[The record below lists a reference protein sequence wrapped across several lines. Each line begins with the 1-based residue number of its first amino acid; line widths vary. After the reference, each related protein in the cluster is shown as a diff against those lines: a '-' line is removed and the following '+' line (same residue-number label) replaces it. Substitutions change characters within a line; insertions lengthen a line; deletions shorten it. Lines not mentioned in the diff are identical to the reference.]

1 MIKIA
6 VIGCGRIANI
16 KHFPALAEIEGV
28 HIKYAVDLI
37 GERAEQAKEK
47 YGCDFAETDYH
58 IALRDPEITAVY
70 VLTPNYAHYEITM
83 AALTAGKHVFC
94 EKPITVNYP
103 LSCEM
108 QALANEKKR
117 ILNIGVCNRYH
128 RSVELI
134 RKLYEEGALGELYH
148 IYCSF
153 RDYRCIPGLGG
164 DFTTK
169 AKSGGGVLIDWGV
182 HFLDLVMYV
191 SGAKAQT
198 VSAVCHSR
206 LGKDISDYVFKDMWA
221 GPPVLDGINDVEEC
235 VTALIRT
242 DKPSISLNGA
252 WAQNINK
259 TEMYVDFLGDKGG
272 IRLDYGNKFTLY
284 TVSEGMLQEIKP
296 DYNIPDMYKRESE
309 AFFRSVETGEKNKG
323 HIDNVIE
330 TARVMDA
337 IYESAQKN
345 AEVRL

>member
-16 KHFPALAEIEGV
+16 KHFPALTEIEGV
-28 HIKYAVDLI
+28 RIKYAVDLI
-37 GERAEQAKEK
+37 GARAEQAKEK
-47 YGCDFAETDYH
+47 YHCDFAETDYRV
-58 IALRDPEITAVY
+58 ALRDPEITAVY

-83 AALTAGKHVFC
+83 AALAAGKHVFC
-94 EKPITVNYP
+94 EKPITVNYS
-103 LSCEM
+103 LSCKM

-134 RKLYEEGALGELYH
+134 RQLYEEGALGELYH

-153 RDYRCIPGLGG
+153 RDFRCIPGLGG
-164 DFTTK
+164 DFTSK

-206 LGKDISDYVFKDMWA
+206 LGKDIPGYVFKDRWA

-242 DKPSISLNGA
+242 DKSSISLNGA

-284 TVSEGMLQEIKP
+284 TVSGGMLQEIKP
-296 DYNIPDMYKRESE
+296 DYNIPDMYKKESE
-309 AFFRSVETGEKNKG
+309 AFFRSVETGKKNKG
-323 HIDNVIE
+323 HIDRVIE
-330 TARVMDA
+330 TARIMDA

>member
-16 KHFPALAEIEGV
+16 KHFPALTEIEGV
-28 HIKYAVDLI
+28 RIKYAVDLI
-37 GERAEQAKEK
+37 GARAEQAKEK
-47 YGCDFAETDYH
+47 YHCDFAETDYRV
-58 IALRDPEITAVY
+58 ALRDPEITAVY

-83 AALTAGKHVFC
+83 AALAAGKHVFC
-94 EKPITVNYP
+94 EKPITVNYS
-103 LSCEM
+103 LSCKM

-134 RKLYEEGALGELYH
+134 RQLYEEGALGELYH

-153 RDYRCIPGLGG
+153 RDFRCIPGLGG
-164 DFTTK
+164 DFTSK

-198 VSAVCHSR
+198 VSADCHSR
-206 LGKDISDYVFKDMWA
+206 LGKDIPGYVFKDMWA

-242 DKPSISLNGA
+242 DKSSISLNGA

-284 TVSEGMLQEIKP
+284 TVSGGMLQEIKP
-296 DYNIPDMYKRESE
+296 DYNIPDMYKKESE
-309 AFFRSVETGEKNKG
+309 AFFRSVETGKKNKG
-323 HIDNVIE
+323 HIDRVIE
-330 TARVMDA
+330 TARIMDA

>member
-16 KHFPALAEIEGV
+16 KHFPALTEIEGV
-28 HIKYAVDLI
+28 RIKYAVDLI
-37 GERAEQAKEK
+37 GARAEQAKEK
-47 YGCDFAETDYH
+47 YHCDFAETDYRV
-58 IALRDPEITAVY
+58 ALRDPEITAVY

-83 AALTAGKHVFC
+83 AALAAGKHVFC
-94 EKPITVNYP
+94 EKPITVNYS
-103 LSCEM
+103 LSCKM
-108 QALANEKKR
+108 QALAHEKKR

-134 RKLYEEGALGELYH
+134 RQLYEEGALGELYH

-153 RDYRCIPGLGG
+153 RDFRCIPGLGG
-164 DFTTK
+164 DFTSK

-206 LGKDISDYVFKDMWA
+206 LGKDIPGYVFKDRWA

-242 DKPSISLNGA
+242 DKSSISLNGA

-284 TVSEGMLQEIKP
+284 TVSGGMLQEIKP
-296 DYNIPDMYKRESE
+296 DYNIPDMYKKESE
-309 AFFRSVETGEKNKG
+309 AFFRSVETGKKNKG
-323 HIDNVIE
+323 HIDRVIE
-330 TARVMDA
+330 TARIMDA

>member
-1 MIKIA
+1 MI
-6 VIGCGRIANI
+6 R
-16 KHFPALAEIEGV
+16 
-28 HIKYAVDLI
+28 
-37 GERAEQAKEK
+37 Q
-47 YGCDFAETDYH
+47 
-58 IALRDPEITAVY
+58 
-70 VLTPNYAHYEITM
+70 
-83 AALTAGKHVFC
+83 
-94 EKPITVNYP
+94 
-103 LSCEM
+103 
-108 QALANEKKR
+108 
-117 ILNIGVCNRYH
+117 
-128 RSVELI
+128 
-134 RKLYEEGALGELYH
+134 LYEEGALGELYH

-153 RDYRCIPGLGG
+153 RDFRCIPGLGG
-164 DFTTK
+164 DFTSK

-206 LGKDISDYVFKDMWA
+206 LGKDIPGYVFKDMWA

-242 DKPSISLNGA
+242 DKSSISLNGA

-284 TVSEGMLQEIKP
+284 TVSGGMLQEIKP
-296 DYNIPDMYKRESE
+296 DYNIPDMYKKESE
-309 AFFRSVETGEKNKG
+309 AFFRSVETGKKNKG
-323 HIDNVIE
+323 HIDRVIE
-330 TARVMDA
+330 TARIMDA

>member
-1 MIKIA
+1 M
-6 VIGCGRIANI
+6 
-16 KHFPALAEIEGV
+16 
-28 HIKYAVDLI
+28 
-37 GERAEQAKEK
+37 
-47 YGCDFAETDYH
+47 
-58 IALRDPEITAVY
+58 
-70 VLTPNYAHYEITM
+70 LTPNYAHYEITM
-83 AALTAGKHVFC
+83 AALAAGKHVFC
-94 EKPITVNYP
+94 EKPITVNYS
-103 LSCEM
+103 LSCKM

-134 RKLYEEGALGELYH
+134 RQLYEEGALGELYH

-153 RDYRCIPGLGG
+153 RDFRCIPGLGG
-164 DFTTK
+164 DFTSK

-206 LGKDISDYVFKDMWA
+206 LGKDIPGYVFKDMWA

-242 DKPSISLNGA
+242 DKSSISLNGA

-284 TVSEGMLQEIKP
+284 TVSGGMLQEIKP
-296 DYNIPDMYKRESE
+296 DYNIPDMYKKESE
-309 AFFRSVETGEKNKG
+309 AFFRSVETGKKNKG
-323 HIDNVIE
+323 HIDRVIE
-330 TARVMDA
+330 TARIMDA

>member
-1 MIKIA
+1 
-6 VIGCGRIANI
+6 
-16 KHFPALAEIEGV
+16 
-28 HIKYAVDLI
+28 
-37 GERAEQAKEK
+37 
-47 YGCDFAETDYH
+47 
-58 IALRDPEITAVY
+58 
-70 VLTPNYAHYEITM
+70 M
-83 AALTAGKHVFC
+83 AALAAGKHVFC
-94 EKPITVNYP
+94 EKPITVNYS
-103 LSCEM
+103 LSCKM

-134 RKLYEEGALGELYH
+134 RQLYEEGALGELYH

-153 RDYRCIPGLGG
+153 RDFRCIPGLGG
-164 DFTTK
+164 DFTSK

-206 LGKDISDYVFKDMWA
+206 LGKDIPGYVFKDMWA

-242 DKPSISLNGA
+242 DKSSISLNGA

-284 TVSEGMLQEIKP
+284 TVSGGMLQEIKP
-296 DYNIPDMYKRESE
+296 DYNIPDMYKKESE
-309 AFFRSVETGEKNKG
+309 AFFRSVETGKKNKG
-323 HIDNVIE
+323 HIDCVIE
-330 TARVMDA
+330 TARIMDA

>member
-1 MIKIA
+1 MKRARSGNCIIF
-6 VIGCGRIANI
+6 I
-16 KHFPALAEIEGV
+16 V
-28 HIKYAVDLI
+28 HSAI
-37 GERAEQAKEK
+37 
-47 YGCDFAETDYH
+47 
-58 IALRDPEITAVY
+58 
-70 VLTPNYAHYEITM
+70 
-83 AALTAGKHVFC
+83 FC
-94 EKPITVNYP
+94 
-103 LSCEM
+103 
-108 QALANEKKR
+108 
-117 ILNIGVCNRYH
+117 
-128 RSVELI
+128 
-134 RKLYEEGALGELYH
+134 
-148 IYCSF
+148 
-153 RDYRCIPGLGG
+153 CIPGLGG
-164 DFTTK
+164 DFTSK

-206 LGKDISDYVFKDMWA
+206 LGKDIPGYVFKDMWA

-242 DKPSISLNGA
+242 DKSSISLNGA

-284 TVSEGMLQEIKP
+284 TVSGGMLQEIKP
-296 DYNIPDMYKRESE
+296 DYNIPDMYKKESE
-309 AFFRSVETGEKNKG
+309 AFFRSVETGKKNKG
-323 HIDNVIE
+323 HIDRVIE
-330 TARVMDA
+330 TARIMDA